1 MGPGRITLEELAEL
15 IRSCDAIE
23 IDRCTP
29 PYFQD
34 FVAARLAERFPDLSA
49 KVRQLDCE
57 QMDRL
62 CECIKAAQAVLRQ

>member
-1 MGPGRITLEELAEL
+1 MSSGRITLEELIEI

-23 IDRCTP
+23 IDHPTP

-34 FVAARLAERFPDLSA
+34 FVAMRLAKNFPELST
-49 KVRQLDCE
+49 KVRQLDGE

>member
-1 MGPGRITLEELAEL
+1 MRPTRITLDELVEL
-15 IRSCDAIE
+15 IRACDAIE

-34 FVAARLAERFPDLSA
+34 FVAMRLEQRYPELST
-49 KVRQLDCE
+49 KVRRLDSA

-62 CECIKAAQAVLRQ
+62 CECITAAQAVLRQ

>member
-1 MGPGRITLEELAEL
+1 MGGITLDDLVEV
-15 IRSCDAIE
+15 IRACDAIE

-34 FVAARLAERFPDLSA
+34 FLVLRLERFPELSA
-49 KVRQLDCE
+49 KVRRLDGT

-62 CECIKAAQAVLRQ
+62 CECIKAAHAVLRQ